1 MFKKMIF
8 CAFVGLF
15 LVGCAGSNGAYKNY
29 YGVVAPKT
37 TLEVFKDANG
47 NLYKVF
53 SNDNF
58 ESAIL
63 SVTDLGTFDL
73 KRAVSANGIRL
84 VTKDEKVEIFYKNN
98 EGIFN
103 INGKEKPIFK

>member
-1 MFKKMIF
+1 MFKKIIF
-8 CAFVGLF
+8 CACVGLF
-15 LVGCAGSNGAYKNY
+15 LAGCAGSNGAYKNY

-37 TLEVFKDANG
+37 TLEVFKDVNG
-47 NLYKVF
+47 NSYKIY
-53 SNDNF
+53 SDDNF

-63 SVTDLGTFDL
+63 SVTDLGTFDV

-84 VTKDEKVEIFYKNN
+84 VTKDEKVEIFYRNN

>member
-1 MFKKMIF
+1 MLKKVIL
-8 CAFVGLF
+8 CAFLGLF
-15 LVGCAGSNGAYKNY
+15 LIGCAGKNGAYENY
-29 YGVVAPKT
+29 YGAVPPKT
-37 TLEVFKDANG
+37 TSEIFKDANG